1 MPGGGVLGEA
11 AHARGEMPADNIGQG
26 YGLED
31 LALSSPQGDED
42 LGEPGGGPG
51 EVEVFRSGTGH
62 VSQCTV
68 NGADDIRETDVCG
81 LSSQGPAAVGTP
93 TGPHETGLAKFCEDR
108 SQVRSGDVLASR
120 DFIRRDGTI
129 GRSSKFEGC
138 AEGVVGPSGQSH
150 VVSIC
155 PHRARVSRVRPCD

>member
-26 YGLED
+26 YGLKD
-31 LALSSPQGDED
+31 LALSRPQGDEH
-42 LGEPGGGPG
+42 LGEPGGRPG
-51 EVEVFRSGTGH
+51 EVEVFRSGAGH

-68 NGADDIRETDVCG
+68 NGADDIREADVCG
-81 LSSQGPAAVGTP
+81 RSSQGPAAVGTP
-93 TGPHETGLAKFCEDR
+93 TCPHETCLAKFREDR
-108 SQVRSGDVLASR
+108 AQVRRGDVLASR

-155 PHRARVSRVRPCD
+155 LHRARVRPCD